1 MQLIPPTAFR
11 PVVRMAN
18 HHPVAP
24 GQSWGPRTIPDLQ
37 LICPLSGSLFLRQEI
52 PGGTDEQAEQRAN
65 PGQVLCILPDVLHT
79 VGIVSKTVPGEISGM
94 HLELIPDARW
104 AAGDYRCDP
113 LPPTVSTPT
122 DISAVQAAFISAAE
136 VFGSY
141 RKLRDSLLSAI
152 ASEALIRLAVTWAPR
167 VTPRASSKVAAM
179 VAHIREHAVAGV
191 DRHTLADVFDLTPE
205 HVNAL
210 FRHELGL
217 TPRDVLNHERCRI
230 AYRLI
235 HDEGLPVG
243 DAAARAGYQD
253 PYYFSR
259 VFKAIYSVPPSK
271 AR

>member
-11 PVVRMAN
+11 PVVRIAN
-18 HHPVAP
+18 RHAVLP
-24 GQSWGPRTIPDLQ
+24 GHAYGPRTIPDLQ
-37 LICPLSGSLFLRQEI
+37 FICPLKGSLFLRSGADQKN
-52 PGGTDEQAEQRAN
+52 EQRAN
-65 PGQVLCILPDVLHT
+65 PGQILCIMPDVLHT
-79 VGIVSKTVPGEISGM
+79 VGMVSKTRHGEICGI

-122 DISAVQAAFISAAE
+122 DVQVVQAAFIRAAE
-136 VFGSY
+136 TFASY
-141 RKLRDSLLSAI
+141 GKLRDALLSTI
-152 ASEALIRLAVTWAPR
+152 ANEALIRLAATWALR
-167 VTPRASSKVAAM
+167 ATPRASSKVAAM
-179 VAHIREHAVAGV
+179 VAFIREHAVAGV
-191 DRHTLADVFDLTPE
+191 DRHALAHEFDLTPE

-235 HDEGLPVG
+235 HDEGVPVST
-243 DAAARAGYQD
+243 AATRAGYQD

-259 VFKAIYSVPPSK
+259 VFKAIYSVAPSR

>member
-11 PVVRMAN
+11 PVVRLAN
-18 HHPVAP
+18 HHPVVP

-37 LICPLSGSLFLRQEI
+37 FICPLKGTMYLRQSGT
-52 PGGTDEQAEQRAN
+52 GGIDDQNEHLAN
-65 PGQVLCILPDVLHT
+65 PGQVLCILPDVPHT
-79 VGIVSKTVPGEISGM
+79 VGLVSKTEPGEMCGF

-113 LPPTVSTPT
+113 LPPVVSTPT
-122 DISAVQAAFISAAE
+122 DIPPMQAAFMRAAE
-136 VFGSY
+136 AFTSY
-141 RKLRDSLLSAI
+141 GKLRDSLLSAI
-152 ASEALIRLAVTWAPR
+152 ANEALIRLAATWAPR
-167 VTPRASSKVAAM
+167 ATPRSSSKVAAM
-179 VAHIREHAVAGV
+179 VAYIREHAVAGV
-191 DRHTLADVFDLTPE
+191 DRHALAHEFDLTPE

-243 DAAARAGYQD
+243 DAAERAGYQD

-259 VFKAIYSVPPSK
+259 VFKAIYSVPPSR